1 MPDSKISAL
10 TAATFLDGGEEFA
23 LAQGGANEK
32 ATVSQVLGGAFVVLQ
47 SAYTLTSTTAS
58 QKLFN
63 ATTNGALTLTTGI
76 YRYEALIQ
84 LTSMSATSGNAS
96 FSILGAGTAT
106 LARPVIHTVGT
117 DNTTTSNPAAQ
128 NGVVTFGSNIT
139 TNSMVTAGTGT
150 AVGAEISGIFDVTS
164 AGTIIPSTALLSAAA
179 AIVTAGSYFRCYRIG
194 PTATATLGDWS

>member
-10 TAATFLDGGEEFA
+10 TAATFLDGSEELP
-23 LAQGGANEK
+23 LAQSGANEK
-32 ATVSQVLGGAFVVLQ
+32 ANVSQVLGGAFVVLQ
-47 SAYTLTSTTAS
+47 SAYTLTSTTSS

-63 ATTNGALTLTTGI
+63 STTNGALTLTTGI

-106 LARPVIHTVGT
+106 LARQVIHAVGT

-128 NGVVTFGSNIT
+128 NGTFTVAASVT
-139 TNSMVTAGTGT
+139 TANMTSGGTGT
-150 AVGAEISGIFDVTS
+150 ALGVEISGIIDVTT
-164 AGTIIPSTALLSAAA
+164 AGTIIPSVALFTAAA
-179 AIVTAGSYFRCYRIG
+179 AIASAGNYFRCYRIG
-194 PTATATLGDWS
+194 PTATATLGNWS